1 MTTAMATAK
10 ERQLDWLL
18 GEALGGDTPFAERRA
33 TNQASDATLRSRWFA
48 AALVIAAVGTAFGV
62 ALLRDEATDARPA
75 QRPQENQEP
84 QENIEW
90 HEAHGPASLAKIPAG
105 VVNLR
110 CFDFDDASVAKLRR
124 FAKLER
130 LDLSGTDV
138 NDKGYSIP
146 PQTTDKGV
154 RELGALKSLRWLCL
168 ARCEA
173 MKGDGLQALEA
184 LPQLEH
190 LDLTYSGVQTPAIER
205 LPRLP
210 SLRSLVLSHNLHFH
224 GHALAAVAGIPGLR
238 RLELQGCATLAAKDV
253 LPLVRLKELRHL
265 DLRDCQGRF
274 RGQTVQIDLPLLKDA
289 DEPEPGD
296 PTPGAAGAAGAP
308 QPPVQDGIGITDDV
322 VIALSALPLE
332 TLLLG
337 GSESLTDAIGES
349 LAKMTTL
356 RSLDLSN
363 LPHATPALLAH
374 LPRGLTTLALQQ
386 NPALEGEA
394 LRALVPLSQLRE
406 LSLPDLD
413 QTADSITEAV
423 LRDKTLHTL
432 RIGDT
437 ALRDMDLTRVLTLPR
452 ATVATAAAIARQ
464 SELRT
469 LYVANAEWR
478 DTAAMRA
485 LAGMPALVELELADA
500 LIRSD
505 HLTALAASKS
515 LRSLRLTRCRPA
527 EAITLAELAP
537 LPLRELS
544 LLGTKSEPVLTREFA
559 SKHWPG
565 CLVTLPDGR
574 RFKAQ

>member
-18 GEALGGDTPFAERRA
+18 GEALGGETPFAEPRA
-33 TNQASDATLRSRWFA
+33 TSRASNATLRSRWFA

-75 QRPQENQEP
+75 QQPQENQEP

-173 MKGDGLQALEA
+173 MKGEGLQALEA

-190 LDLTYSGVQTPAIER
+190 LDLTYSGVQTAAIER

-210 SLRSLVLSHNLHFH
+210 SVRSLVLSHNLHFH
-224 GHALAAVAGIPGLR
+224 GSALAAVANMPGLR
-238 RLELQGCATLAAKDV
+238 RLELQGCVTLTAKDV
-253 LPLVRLKELRHL
+253 LPLVKLKELRHL

-274 RGQTVQIDLPLLKDA
+274 RGQTA
-289 DEPEPGD
+289 SGPGD
-296 PTPGAAGAAGAP
+296 GHFVDTDKDGIPDKRVDTRPE
-308 QPPVQDGIGITDDV
+308 QDGIGITDEV
-322 VIALSALPLE
+322 VAALAELELE

-356 RSLDLSN
+356 RSLDVSN
-363 LPHATPALLAH
+363 LPKATPALLAH

-394 LRALVPLSQLRE
+394 LRTIVPLSELRD
-406 LSLPDLD
+406 LSLPNLD

-423 LRDKTLHTL
+423 LRGKTLHTL

-437 ALRDMDLTRVLTLPR
+437 ARRQQDLAGLLRRPR

-464 SELRT
+464 RELRT
-469 LYVANAEWR
+469 LYLASPEWL

-485 LAGMPALVELELADA
+485 LAGMPALAELELADTM
-500 LIRSD
+500 IRSD
-505 HLTALAASKS
+505 YLTALAASKS
-515 LRSLRLTRCRPA
+515 VRSLRLTRCRPA
-527 EAITLAELAP
+527 ERITLEELSP

-544 LLGTKSEPVLTREFA
+544 LIMTQFEPALTRELA
-559 SKHWPG
+559 AKHWPG

>member
-1 MTTAMATAK
+1 MEARMPMAAAK
-10 ERQLDWLL
+10 ERQPD
-18 GEALGGDTPFAERRA
+18 
-33 TNQASDATLRSRWFA
+33 RSRWLT
-48 AALVIAAVGTAFGV
+48 AALVVTGAGTMLGAAPLHEGAAGI
-62 ALLRDEATDARPA
+62 RPA
-75 QRPQENQEP
+75 QEP
-84 QENIEW
+84 QQTIEW
-90 HEAHGPASLAKIPAG
+90 HEAHGPASLASIPAG

-110 CFDFDDASVAKLRR
+110 CFDFDDAACAKLRR
-124 FAKLER
+124 FTKLER
-130 LDLSGTDV
+130 LDLSGADV

-173 MKGDGLQALEA
+173 MKGAGLQVLEA

-190 LDLTYSGVQTPAIER
+190 LDLTYSGVETAAIER

-210 SLRSLVLSHNLHFH
+210 SLRSLVLSHCLHFH
-224 GHALAAVAGIPGLR
+224 GRALAAVANMPGLR
-238 RLELQGCATLAAKDV
+238 RLELYGCATLAAKDV
-253 LPLVRLKELRHL
+253 LPLVKLEELRHL

-274 RGQTVQIDLPLLKDA
+274 RGQTLFLDLPLREPDA
-289 DEPEPGD
+289 TDEPETGD
-296 PTPGAAGAAGAP
+296 PAPDKPGASP
-308 QPPVQDGIGITDDV
+308 PPVQDGIGITDEV
-322 VIALSALPLE
+322 VAALAAMPLE

-363 LPHATPALLAH
+363 LPQATPALLAMV
-374 LPRGLTTLALQQ
+374 PRGLTTLALQQ

-437 ALRDMDLTRVLTLPR
+437 ERRDMDLVAALTPPR
-452 ATVATAAAIARQ
+452 ATGATAAAIARQ

-469 LYVANAEWR
+469 LYLANAEWL

-485 LAGMPALVELELADA
+485 LAGMPALAELELADT
-500 LIRSD
+500 LVRSD
-505 HLTALAASKS
+505 HLTALGSSKS
-515 LRSLRLTRCRPA
+515 LRSLRLTCCRPA
-527 EAITLAELAP
+527 ERITLAELAP

-544 LLGTKSEPVLTREFA
+544 LIRTNFEPVLTREFA
-559 SKHWPG
+559 AKHWPG
-565 CLVTLPDGR
+565 CLVTLPDGK
-574 RFKAQ
+574 RFRAQ

>member
-1 MTTAMATAK
+1 MTTAMAAAK

-33 TNQASDATLRSRWFA
+33 TNHASDATLRSRWFA

-62 ALLRDEATDARPA
+62 ALLRDEAPDARPA

-190 LDLTYSGVQTPAIER
+190 LDLTYSGVQTAAIER

-253 LPLVRLKELRHL
+253 LPLVKLKELRHL

-274 RGQTVQIDLPLLKDA
+274 RGQTA
-289 DEPEPGD
+289 SGPGD
-296 PTPGAAGAAGAP
+296 GHFVDTDKDGIPDKRVDTRPE
-308 QPPVQDGIGITDDV
+308 QDGIGITDEV
-322 VIALSALPLE
+322 VAALAELELE

-356 RSLDLSN
+356 RSLDVSN
-363 LPHATPALLAH
+363 LPKATPALLAH
-374 LPRGLTTLALQQ
+374 LPPGLTALALQQ
-386 NPALEGEA
+386 NPALAGEA
-394 LRALVPLSQLRE
+394 LQALAPLSQLRD
-406 LSLPDLD
+406 LSLPNLD

-423 LRDKTLHTL
+423 LRGKTLHTL

-437 ALRDMDLTRVLTLPR
+437 APRQQDLAGLLSKPR
-452 ATVATAAAIARQ
+452 ATGATAAAIARQ

-469 LYVANAEWR
+469 LYLASPEWL
-478 DTAAMRA
+478 DTAGMRA
-485 LAGMPALVELELADA
+485 LAGMPALAELELADT
-500 LIRSD
+500 LVRSD

-515 LRSLRLTRCRPA
+515 LRSLHLTRCRPA
-527 EAITLAELAP
+527 ERITLDELAP

-544 LLGTKSEPVLTREFA
+544 LIMTKFEPALTRELA
-559 SKHWPG
+559 AKHWPG

>member
-1 MTTAMATAK
+1 M
-10 ERQLDWLL
+10 LV
-18 GEALGGDTPFAERRA
+18 EALGGETPFAERRA
-33 TNQASDATLRSRWFA
+33 TGHASDATSRSRWFA

-62 ALLRDEATDARPA
+62 ALLRDEAADARPA
-75 QRPQENQEP
+75 QQP

-90 HEAHGPASLAKIPAG
+90 HEAHGPASLAAIPAG

-110 CFDFDDASVAKLRR
+110 CFDFDDAACAKLRR
-124 FAKLER
+124 FTKLER
-130 LDLSGTDV
+130 LDLSGADV

-146 PQTTDKGV
+146 PRTTDNGV
-154 RELGALKSLRWLCL
+154 RELGALKKLRWLCL
-168 ARCEA
+168 ARCHA

-210 SLRSLVLSHNLHFH
+210 SLRSLVMSHCLDFH
-224 GHALAAVAGIPGLR
+224 GRALAAVASMPGLR

-253 LPLVRLKELRHL
+253 LHLVGLKELRHL

-274 RGQTVQIDLPLLKDA
+274 RGQTAVGLGEPDA
-289 DEPEPGD
+289 TDEPESFD
-296 PTPGAAGAAGAP
+296 PATL
-308 QPPVQDGIGITDDV
+308 PVQDGIGITDDV
-322 VIALSALPLE
+322 VAALAELKLE

-337 GSESLTDAIGES
+337 GSESLTDAIGPS

-374 LPRGLTTLALQQ
+374 LPRDLTSLALEL
-386 NPALEGEA
+386 NPALAGEA
-394 LRALVPLSQLRE
+394 LRALMPLSQLRE

-413 QTADSITEAV
+413 QTDDAITEAV
-423 LRDKTLHTL
+423 LRGKTLHTL

-437 ALRDMDLTRVLTLPR
+437 ALRDSDIVAALTAPR
-452 ATVATAAAIARQ
+452 PTVATAQAIARQ

-469 LYVANAEWR
+469 LYLANADWLN
-478 DTAAMRA
+478 TACFRA
-485 LAGMPALVELELADA
+485 LAGMPALTELELAQS
-500 LIRSD
+500 LVRSD

-527 EAITLAELAP
+527 EAIPLTELAP

-544 LLGTKSEPVLTREFA
+544 LLGTKFEPALTRESA

-565 CLVTLPDGR
+565 CLITLPDGK
-574 RFKAQ
+574 RFRTK